1 MSEIVKTKIDI
12 LIIFPCLVFN
22 QSIITI
28 VKNNIPESVIF
39 FLFFF
44 IFYKKCKNVLFLHHK
59 TPTHTYNLE
68 FNTVPSSSVLPT
80 SAGGQTS
87 STFRNLP
94 L

>member
-1 MSEIVKTKIDI
+1 MSEICKKLK
-12 LIIFPCLVFN
+12 LIYFDKFRVPYN
-22 QSIITI
+22 QSVLI
-28 VKNNIPESVIF
+28 
-39 FLFFF
+39 FF
-44 IFYKKCKNVLFLHHK
+44 IFYAVQKCKNVPFLHHK